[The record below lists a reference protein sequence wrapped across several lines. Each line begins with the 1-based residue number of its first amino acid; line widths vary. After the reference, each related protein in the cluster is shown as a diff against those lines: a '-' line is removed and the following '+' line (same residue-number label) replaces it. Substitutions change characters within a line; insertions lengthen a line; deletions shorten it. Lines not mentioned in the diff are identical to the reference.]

1 MEKWYSIV
9 RNMKDD
15 SDNGFLIQTIT
26 HRIFH
31 DATDLLPLL
40 KKRQRSEKNKDI
52 VSKFKQRLGPEF
64 TEWEARLEQEFS
76 SDIVKDIVTDDEFW
90 GATMDI
96 VGFP

>member
-1 MEKWYSIV
+1 METWYSIV
-9 RNMKDD
+9 RNMKDE

-31 DATDLLPLL
+31 DTMDLLPLL
-40 KKRQRSEKNKDI
+40 KKKQRTEKNKDI

-64 TEWEARLEQEFS
+64 TEWEARLEQEFLPEL
-76 SDIVKDIVTDDEFW
+76 VKDIVSDDLFW
-90 GATMDI
+90 GETMKI